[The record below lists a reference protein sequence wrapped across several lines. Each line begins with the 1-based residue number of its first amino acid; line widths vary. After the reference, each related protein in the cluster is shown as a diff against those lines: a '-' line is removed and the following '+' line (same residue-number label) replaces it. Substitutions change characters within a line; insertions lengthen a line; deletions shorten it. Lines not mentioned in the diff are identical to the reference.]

1 MGKQKELGSE
11 EKVRLVE
18 EYLAGGIRL
27 REAAGRQA
35 FIQRRI

>member
-1 MGKQKELGSE
+1 MGNRKELSSE

-27 REAAGRQA
+27 REAA
-35 FIQRRI
+35 RRTG